1 MSIRSFLAFLTLI
14 TSFWA
19 QTSIAAIAIDNFR
32 TGLTPRISIFCNVND
47 TVQLG
52 SMVGGIRRTRLIVN
66 EAGASCSVSNKY
78 RQTAAMQIRPSALI
92 VNGDFKVF
100 HRLEIFYGQ
109 DELKQNRPLNLDLTE
124 GGLNN
129 RRIRIAFEAMDLVE
143 NFNIVLFMK
152 DGSARSQCSMNI
164 NPSANP
170 FTIDFPLDNFGVA
183 LGTADY
189 SDVDYIALIFQS
201 GSAMGSNDFTVKSVT
216 ATSAITPG
224 VLISTCS

>member
-1 MSIRSFLAFLTLI
+1 MAIRLFLVFSFIFSGFGFQSAV
-14 TSFWA
+14 
-19 QTSIAAIAIDNFR
+19 AAIAIDNFR
-32 TGLTPRISIFCNVND
+32 TGLTPRTPIVCNVND
-47 TVQLG
+47 TVQPG
-52 SMVGGIRRTRLIVN
+52 SMVGGIRHTRLIVN

-78 RQTAAMQIRPSALI
+78 RQTASMQVRPSALI
-92 VNGDFKVF
+92 VNSDFKVF
-100 HRLEIFYGQ
+100 HRLEVFYGH

-152 DGSARSQCSMNI
+152 DGSARSQCSINL
-164 NPSANP
+164 NPSTNP
-170 FTIDFPLDNFGVA
+170 FTVDFPLDSFGVA
-183 LGTADY
+183 LGDADY
-189 SDVDYIALIFQS
+189 ADVDYIALIFQS
-201 GSAMGSNDFTVKSVT
+201 GSAMGSNDFAVKSVT